1 MNLRRALVLAVILA
15 GAVAPAARA
24 DVPFPPSQWYGLPG
38 LNEASGAQWVRAIA
52 HGTPPNVVYA
62 GLEGGGVF
70 RSTTGGA
77 TWSAFNSGFPNPLTT
92 NVRALLTSS
101 TGTTVYAGTDDGI
114 YKSTGGA
121 WQPLA
126 QGAEADPGNPKKLNQ
141 SVQSLVS
148 LPGNVMLAGVFSGG
162 VYKSPDGGS
171 TWQLAELRGRN
182 VRQAWAQWS
191 IPWQAPP
198 GQHVLKARATD
209 SAGNTQPDTV
219 PFNDQGYLFSGVVSH
234 PVTVT

>member
-1 MNLRRALVLAVILA
+1 MPVRRPATS
-15 GAVAPAARA
+15 VAHVPSAARS
-24 DVPFPPSQWYGLPG
+24 PSPSSSPGRSRRPPAPTSRSRPPQWYGLPG

-126 QGAEADPGNPKKLNQ
+126 QGAEADPRQPEEAQ
-141 SVQSLVS
+141 PVRPV
-148 LPGNVMLAGVFSGG
+148 AGEPAG
-162 VYKSPDGGS
+162 
-171 TWQLAELRGRN
+171 
-182 VRQAWAQWS
+182 
-191 IPWQAPP
+191 
-198 GQHVLKARATD
+198 AT
-209 SAGNTQPDTV
+209 
-219 PFNDQGYLFSGVVSH
+219 
-234 PVTVT
+234 